1 MEQLKELED
10 SEIPI
15 KPTTP
20 CAPWTEEQIL
30 TKETN
35 KVLQLQME
43 INSQTEKISLL
54 SNRIKRAESKTDV
67 VVPGPSKEQM
77 KAAQEELGKD
87 LGTALERSPALMLS
101 LYMVYCRWFILVID
115 IIICLPFCLCRAP

>member
-1 MEQLKELED
+1 MNCVEQLNQLEG

-15 KPTTP
+15 KPPTP
-20 CAPWTEEQIL
+20 CEPWTEEQIL
-30 TKETN
+30 TDETN
-35 KVLQLQME
+35 KVLQLHMD

-67 VVPGPSKEQM
+67 VVSGPNKEQM

-87 LGTALERSPALMLS
+87 LVYQPNLIYVNLIFLRSWGSRER
-101 LYMVYCRWFILVID
+101 
-115 IIICLPFCLCRAP
+115 

>member
-67 VVPGPSKEQM
+67 VVPGPNKEQM

-87 LGTALERSPALMLS
+87 LVYQPNLIYVNLIFLRSWGSRER
-101 LYMVYCRWFILVID
+101 
-115 IIICLPFCLCRAP
+115 